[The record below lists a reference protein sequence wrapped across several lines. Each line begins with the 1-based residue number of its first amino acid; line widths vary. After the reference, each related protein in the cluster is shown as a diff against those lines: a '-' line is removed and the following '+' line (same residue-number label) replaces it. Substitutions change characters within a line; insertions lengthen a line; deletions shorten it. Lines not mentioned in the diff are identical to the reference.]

1 MEKILN
7 MAVCE
12 GRHNIPQATDGA
24 IFDRQLTAEQIK
36 DVQYLYDI
44 AYWNIWAACLPHYKN
59 KETGWLKPSE
69 FEVDVLLVCEGV
81 QLNLYVTGLT
91 VAVIAAIKAAKS
103 HEINV
108 TLWHYDKD
116 NDNYYPQ
123 EI

>member
-1 MEKILN
+1 MERILN

-44 AYWNIWAACLPHYKN
+44 AYWNIWVACLPHYKN
-59 KETGWLKPSE
+59 NETGWLKPSE
-69 FEVDVLLVCEGV
+69 FDADVLLVCEGV

-103 HEINV
+103 HGINV

-116 NDNYYPQ
+116 NDNYYSQ
-123 EI
+123 EV